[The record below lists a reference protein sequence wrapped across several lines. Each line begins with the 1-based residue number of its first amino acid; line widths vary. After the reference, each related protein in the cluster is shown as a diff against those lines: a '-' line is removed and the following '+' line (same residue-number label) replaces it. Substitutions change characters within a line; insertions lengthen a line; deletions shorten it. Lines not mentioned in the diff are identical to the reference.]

1 MVVISSTEP
10 PSVGVASG
18 ELVSSSC
25 AWFAAESF
33 LFVPAEWFSALD
45 LSPCC
50 SVASVTWP
58 LLSTMVVPS
67 LKATDLRGL
76 RSSYILKC
84 LYQPTVLFPS
94 FRSCALRVQLTI
106 SAMIAVL
113 YLVQRMRLVV

>member
-1 MVVISSTEP
+1 LDDDFFFFLARPSNMVVISSTEP
-10 PSVGVASG
+10 PSVGVANG

-76 RSSYILKC
+76 RSSYISFLSA
-84 LYQPTVLFPS
+84 TVLSPFS
-94 FRSCALRVQLTI
+94 
-106 SAMIAVL
+106 
-113 YLVQRMRLVV
+113 

>member
-1 MVVISSTEP
+1 MAVISSTP
-10 PSVGVASG
+10 PSPDAAGG

-25 AWFAAESF
+25 AWSAAESF

-76 RSSYILKC
+76 RSSYISFLSA
-84 LYQPTVLFPS
+84 TVLSPFS
-94 FRSCALRVQLTI
+94 
-106 SAMIAVL
+106 
-113 YLVQRMRLVV
+113 

>member
-1 MVVISSTEP
+1 
-10 PSVGVASG
+10 VGVASG

-25 AWFAAESF
+25 AAAESF

-84 LYQPTVLFPS
+84 LYQPTLFPLFS
-94 FRSCALRVQLTI
+94 
-106 SAMIAVL
+106 
-113 YLVQRMRLVV
+113 

>member
-1 MVVISSTEP
+1 MAVISSTLP
-10 PSVGVASG
+10 PSVGVAGG
-18 ELVSSSC
+18 ELVSSC
-25 AWFAAESF
+25 ASFAAAESF

-76 RSSYILKC
+76 RSSYILIAR
-84 LYQPTVLFPS
+84 QPTALSSDSSICARGDTNNISHDCGCLFGPGNAFS
-94 FRSCALRVQLTI
+94 RV
-106 SAMIAVL
+106 
-113 YLVQRMRLVV
+113 

>member
-76 RSSYILKC
+76 RSSYILKY
-84 LYQPTVLFPS
+84 LYQPLLFPS

-113 YLVQRMRLVV
+113 CLVQRMRLVV